1 MNIDMQP
8 LDGSSTIAATG
19 HDAKSE
25 TLRIQFHSGGVYDY
39 SGVPAEKHA
48 ALRNAASAGKHFH
61 RHIRGKHTFLQVE

>member
-1 MNIDMQP
+1 
-8 LDGSSTIAATG
+8 
-19 HDAKSE
+19 
-25 TLRIQFHSGGVYDY
+25 VYDY